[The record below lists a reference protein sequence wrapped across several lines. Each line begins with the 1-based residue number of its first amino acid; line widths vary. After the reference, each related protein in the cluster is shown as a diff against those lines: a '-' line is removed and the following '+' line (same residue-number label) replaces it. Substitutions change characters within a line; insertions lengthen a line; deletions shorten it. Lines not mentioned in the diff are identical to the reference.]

1 MVTIV
6 IDMTTILLKS
16 SGSRDSGYN
25 LDVYLVCFKVI
36 KQNIEI
42 EGPGGDLGPKK

>member
-1 MVTIV
+1 MIKME

-16 SGSRDSGYN
+16 NGSQDPCYN
-25 LDVYLVCFKVI
+25 SHVYWVCFNVI
-36 KQNIEI
+36 KKNIEI